1 MNYSNRTTG
10 TTSTYTDMWNC
21 TSTTSNAVIW
31 TYNNGG
37 WQRLYRG
44 PAVCSFDARK
54 QEEITKEDI
63 DALL

>member
-10 TTSTYTDMWNC
+10 TTTTYTDMLYC
-21 TSTTSNAVIW
+21 TSTTSNAVIYA
-31 TYNNGG
+31 YNNGG

-44 PAVCSFDARK
+44 PAAGSFEPCK